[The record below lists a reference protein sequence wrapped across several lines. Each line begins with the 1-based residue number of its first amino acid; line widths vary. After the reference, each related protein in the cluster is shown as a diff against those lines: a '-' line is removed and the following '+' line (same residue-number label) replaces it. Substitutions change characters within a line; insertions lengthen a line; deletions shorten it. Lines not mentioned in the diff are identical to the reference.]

1 MRTFSSTQENL
12 RFLETSSFFTGFS
25 FFFLD
30 FYLQVLGVA
39 LGVSSLE
46 IGAFTGAVFAAQ
58 VFSNPFAGYLT
69 DKVGRSR
76 TLAIGGFSRVISL
89 VAVGVAIDQSSA
101 SLITIGRAFQ
111 GLAAGF
117 FWTSSST
124 IVSDETEKGG
134 RSDEFGRI
142 TLWVNRGML
151 LGAVGGLGL
160 LFIRLDLPPF
170 FFAIAAV
177 ASGIYGLK
185 VKPVQPSLSRASL
198 VRAPNGSPAR
208 NGRPGVGLAIIYF
221 LNGLGL
227 FVITSFLTVFVAE
240 TVFASNVSVSDRSVL
255 VGLALAPQV
264 VASSLVAPWVAR
276 IGDSKG
282 HVKMLSL
289 SLLAFLPVS
298 YSLIWIRQ
306 LWQLAVLGLALNLTN
321 IVFGS
326 SLNAIVGDVYMSKR
340 GSAYGRLNMVYSV
353 GGAGG
358 ALLGG
363 VLYPMG
369 WQNLIFVSIAIQAM
383 ALSGVIFLGRRE
395 KPPPPLEWRA

>member
-1 MRTFSSTQENL
+1 MRTFPSTQENL
-12 RFLETSSFFTGFS
+12 RILETSSFFTGFS

-58 VFSNPFAGYLT
+58 VFSNPFAGYLA
-69 DKVGRSR
+69 DKVGRGR

-89 VAVGVAIDQSSA
+89 VTVGIAIDMSSA
-101 SLITIGRAFQ
+101 PLITIGRAFQ

-117 FWTSSST
+117 FWTASST

-151 LGAVGGLGL
+151 LGALGGLGL
-160 LFIRLDLPPF
+160 LFLRLDLPPF

-177 ASGIYGLK
+177 ASGIYALK
-185 VKPVQPSLSRASL
+185 VKPENGSSSGTSL
-198 VRAPNGSPAR
+198 VKAPNGSPGR
-208 NGRPGVGLAIIYF
+208 NRRPGVGLAVIYF

-227 FVITSFLTVFVAE
+227 FAITSFLTVFVAE
-240 TVFASNVSVSDRSVL
+240 TVFASSVPVSDRAVL

-264 VASSLVAPWVAR
+264 VASSLVAPRFAR
-276 IGDSKG
+276 IGDRKG

-298 YSLIWIRQ
+298 YSLVWIRQ
-306 LWQLAVLGLALNLTN
+306 LWQLAVLGLALNLAS

-326 SLNAIVGDVYMSKR
+326 SLNAIVGDVYRSKR
-340 GSAYGRLNMVYSV
+340 GSAYGRLNMAQSAGAS
-353 GGAGG
+353 GGAF
-358 ALLGG
+358 LGG

-369 WQNLIFVSIAIQAM
+369 WQTLILTSIAIQAM
-383 ALSGVIFLGRRE
+383 ALSGVIFLGQQD
-395 KPPPPLEWRA
+395 KPGLNLE